1 MKRNSFSATECT
13 KVKIPL
19 ESCFILKR
27 PAMDVYIKDAIFPP
41 RLCVW
46 TLDID
51 EAQTFESLREISF
64 AAQYIKHH
72 AWNIEVANSV
82 GETVFVLEHNY
93 TMPIPPAGRILKE
106 GEQP

>member
-1 MKRNSFSATECT
+1 MSKRNAFSATECT

-27 PAMDVYIKDAIFPP
+27 PDMNVYIKDAIFPP

-46 TLDID
+46 TTDID
-51 EAQTFESLREISF
+51 EAQTFENLREITF

-82 GETVFVLEHNY
+82 GETVFVLDHS
-93 TMPIPPAGRILKE
+93 MPTQPKGRTLGE
-106 GEQP
+106 GERP

>member
-1 MKRNSFSATECT
+1 MSRNAFSATECT

-64 AAQYIKHH
+64 AAQYIKQH
-72 AWNIEVANSV
+72 AWNIEVANTK
-82 GETVFVLEHNY
+82 GETVFCLESNY
-93 TMPIPPAGRILKE
+93 TMPIPPVGRTLKE